1 MNIRSRFIKRLGVS
15 SLISLV
21 TATYALADEGMWTFD
36 NLPREQMESKY
47 GFTAEPGWVDHV
59 MRAAVNVGGCSA
71 SFVSSQG
78 LVMTNHHCIT
88 GCLQQLSSAK
98 KNYLQEGFLARKAEE
113 ELQCPTTEVSRLEQI
128 TDVTA
133 EVTAATKGLSG
144 EAYKNALN
152 GINAKIAAACVGDKR
167 ATVRCTVVSLYQG
180 GQHHLYRYDRY
191 SDVRL
196 VWAPED
202 ASPSFGGDPDNFN
215 FPRFSLDAAML
226 RTYENGKPAVVKH
239 FLPFSPGGA
248 KAGELVFTAGNPGRT
263 SRLLTV
269 AQLETVRDVR
279 LIANLRRGYEL
290 RGVLTQYR
298 KLGVEEARI
307 ARNDLHG
314 LENGLKVFTGQL
326 AALQSPELMA
336 RKRAEEAQLKAFA
349 AKSPNFKDVAGAW
362 DAIAAAQAV
371 YREIEHEYELIEA
384 GRGFNSRYFGLARTI
399 WRGSLERTKPDAE
412 RLPEFSSA
420 RMPQLDRQISSP
432 APFYPEFEKLK
443 LAHSLTKMRELLG
456 TDDPFVVKILGKQ
469 SPEQVASRLVDGT
482 KLADATYRKALWT
495 GDRAAVEKA
504 DDTFI
509 QLVRDID
516 AAAMAVRK
524 RFDNDVSAVEQKNA
538 ELIAKVRFA
547 MSGSKTYPDATGT
560 LRLSY
565 GAVEGWMERGKP
577 VVPFTDFAGAFNR
590 HTGAAPY
597 ALPASW
603 LAAKDKMQLT
613 QTLNFVTTNDIIG
626 GNSGSPMINRKA
638 EIVGLAFD
646 GNKHTHSGAY
656 WFDEK
661 FNRTVGVTSDGI
673 LEALKNIYGA
683 TELLAEIRG
692 KQ

>member
-1 MNIRSRFIKRLGVS
+1 MQTLRSVALSLLIAS
-15 SLISLV
+15 SGFAI
-21 TATYALADEGMWTFD
+21 ADEGMWTFD
-36 NLPREQMESKY
+36 NLPREQMKSKY
-47 GFTAEPGWVDHV
+47 SFAAEPQWVEHV
-59 MRAAVNVGGCSA
+59 MRAAVNIGGCSA
-71 SFVSSQG
+71 SFVSAQG

-98 KNYLQEGFLARKAEE
+98 KNYLQDGFLARKTEE
-113 ELQCPTTEVSRLEQI
+113 ELSCPTTEVSRLEQI

-133 EVTAATKGLSG
+133 EVVAATKGLSG

-202 ASPSFGGDPDNFN
+202 TSPSFGGDPDNFN
-215 FPRFSLDAAML
+215 FPRFGLDAAML
-226 RTYENGKPAVVKH
+226 RAYENGKPAVVKH
-239 FLPFSPGGA
+239 FFPFSPSGA

-269 AQLETVRDVR
+269 AQLETVRDVK
-279 LIANLRRGYEL
+279 LIANMRRGYEL

-298 KLGVEEARI
+298 KLGVEEARV
-307 ARNDLHG
+307 ARNDLNG
-314 LENGLKVFTGQL
+314 VENGLKVFTGQL
-326 AALQSPELMA
+326 AALQSPDLMA

-349 AKSPNFKDVAGAW
+349 AKSPNFKDAVGAW

-371 YREIEHEYELIEA
+371 YREIENEYEHIEG
-384 GRGFNSRYFGLARTI
+384 GRGFNSRYFVLARTI
-399 WRGSLERTKPDAE
+399 WRGSLERTKPDTE
-412 RLPEFSSA
+412 RLPEFSST
-420 RMPQLDRQISSP
+420 RMPQVERQIASP
-432 APFYPEFEKLK
+432 APFSADFEKLK

-456 TDDPFVVKILGKQ
+456 TDDPFVVKMLGKE
-469 SPEQVASRLVDGT
+469 SPEQVAKRLVDGT
-482 KLADATYRKALWT
+482 KLADPAYRKALWS
-495 GDRAAVEKA
+495 GDRSAIVAA

-509 QLVRDID
+509 ELVRDID
-516 AAAMAVRK
+516 AAAMAIRK
-524 RFDNDVSAVEQKNA
+524 RYDNEVTAVEQKNA
-538 ELIAKVRFA
+538 EIIAKARFA
-547 MSGSKTYPDATGT
+547 MLGSKTYPDATGT

-565 GAVEGWMERGKP
+565 GAVEGWTERGKP
-577 VVPFTDFAGAFNR
+577 VTPFTDFAGAFNR

-603 LAAKDKMQLT
+603 LTSKEKIQLAT
-613 QTLNFVTTNDIIG
+613 TLNFVTTNDIIG

-656 WFDEK
+656 WFDQER
-661 FNRTVGVTSDGI
+661 NRTVGVTSDGI
-673 LEALKNIYGA
+673 LEALKNVYGA
-683 TELLAEIRG
+683 TELLTEIRG

>member
-1 MNIRSRFIKRLGVS
+1 MQTLRSVALSLLVAS
-15 SLISLV
+15 SGFAI
-21 TATYALADEGMWTFD
+21 ADEGMWTFD
-36 NLPREQMESKY
+36 NLPREQMKSKY
-47 GFTAEPGWVDHV
+47 SFAAEPQWVEHV
-59 MRAAVNVGGCSA
+59 MRAAVNIGGCSA
-71 SFVSSQG
+71 SFVSAQG

-98 KNYLQEGFLARKAEE
+98 KNYLQDGFLARKTEE
-113 ELQCPTTEVSRLEQI
+113 ELSCPTTEISRLEQI

-133 EVTAATKGLSG
+133 EVVAATKGLSG

-152 GINAKIAAACVGDKR
+152 AINAKLAAACVGDKR

-215 FPRFSLDAAML
+215 FPRFGLDAAML
-226 RTYENGKPAVVKH
+226 RAYENGKPAVVKH
-239 FLPFSPGGA
+239 FFPFSPSGA

-269 AQLETVRDVR
+269 AQLETVRDVK
-279 LIANLRRGYEL
+279 LIANMRRGYEL

-298 KLGVEEARI
+298 KLGVEETRV
-307 ARNDLHG
+307 ARNDLNG
-314 LENGLKVFTGQL
+314 VENGLKVFTGQL
-326 AALQSPELMA
+326 AALQSPDLMA
-336 RKRAEEAQLKAFA
+336 RKRAEEAQLKEFA
-349 AKSPNFKDVAGAW
+349 AKSPNFKDAAGAW

-371 YREIEHEYELIEA
+371 YREIENEYEQIES
-384 GRGFNSRYFGLARTI
+384 GRGFNSRYFVLARTI

-412 RLPEFSSA
+412 RLPEFSST
-420 RMPQLDRQISSP
+420 RLPQVERQITSP
-432 APFYPEFEKLK
+432 APFYPDFEKLK

-456 TDDPFVVKILGKQ
+456 TDDPFVVKMLGKE
-469 SPEQVASRLVDGT
+469 SPEQVAKRLVDGA
-482 KLADATYRKALWT
+482 KLADPAYRKALWS
-495 GDRAAVEKA
+495 GDRSAIVAA

-509 QLVRDID
+509 QLARDID
-516 AAAMAVRK
+516 AVAMAIRK
-524 RFDNDVSAVEQKNA
+524 RFDNEVTAVELKNA
-538 ELIAKVRFA
+538 GLIAKARFA
-547 MSGSKTYPDATGT
+547 MLGSKTYPDATGT

-565 GAVEGWMERGKP
+565 GAVEGWTERGKP
-577 VVPFTDFAGAFNR
+577 VTPFTDFAGAFNR

-603 LAAKDKMQLT
+603 LTSKEKIQLAT
-613 QTLNFVTTNDIIG
+613 TLNFVTTNDIIG

-656 WFDEK
+656 WFDQER
-661 FNRTVGVTSDGI
+661 NRSVGVTSDGI
-673 LEALKNIYGA
+673 LEALKNVYGA
-683 TELLAEIRG
+683 TELLTEIRG

>member
-1 MNIRSRFIKRLGVS
+1 
-15 SLISLV
+15 
-21 TATYALADEGMWTFD
+21 
-36 NLPREQMESKY
+36 
-47 GFTAEPGWVDHV
+47 
-59 MRAAVNVGGCSA
+59 
-71 SFVSSQG
+71 
-78 LVMTNHHCIT
+78 
-88 GCLQQLSSAK
+88 
-98 KNYLQEGFLARKAEE
+98 
-113 ELQCPTTEVSRLEQI
+113 
-128 TDVTA
+128 
-133 EVTAATKGLSG
+133 
-144 EAYKNALN
+144 
-152 GINAKIAAACVGDKR
+152 
-167 ATVRCTVVSLYQG
+167 
-180 GQHHLYRYDRY
+180 
-191 SDVRL
+191 